1 MRRFGLTASL
11 LTSIGVLALVASCS
25 DGIPPE
31 PSSSGGPLPDAP
43 VLVSGSLSGG
53 GWTPTVVAAAGSGKV
68 SVCHSGNGKH
78 YTQLSLPPSAASAHL
93 GDPNT
98 GGGRHQYDFRVSDAT
113 PCPPPA
119 GNVAQLQVCKV
130 AGTGVTAGTSFTFN
144 LTATNQQAKTVTVAA
159 GAGPT
164 GTCANVSGSYPVGT
178 AVTVQEVQQQ
188 GVSTSAIT
196 VNPAG
201 AQQGTSDLANRSAV
215 VITGTGTTTLT
226 FTNTTTAGGTTGTL
240 VICKVGGTG
249 ITAGTAYTFSAGNQT
264 ATVNAGAEP
273 NGTCGSPLTLP
284 AGAVTVSETGNAT
297 SIVTAIAGTP
307 APTNVSLAGRSA
319 TTQITA
325 GQESRITFTNVA
337 STAAN
342 SGSLT
347 ICKVG
352 GAGVVAGTAYSFGVA
367 GQTVSV
373 NAGAGPTGT
382 CAATPITV
390 AAGSVTITEAAQAG
404 VVLTGVTATQG
415 ATNALTAQN
424 LAARTATV
432 TITAGQTT
440 TATFTNTATAST
452 GTLVICKIG
461 GTGVAAGTSYSFTA
475 GGQTATVAAG
485 AAPNGTC
492 GAPLTLAAGTVTVTE
507 AAVTGTSVSAITGT
521 PAAPTNINLGTRSAQ
536 VAIAAGQ
543 ETRLTFTN
551 VAP

>member
-1 MRRFGLTASL
+1 MRRIGLTASL
-11 LTSIGVLALVASCS
+11 LTGIGVLALVASCS
-25 DGIPPE
+25 DGIPE
-31 PSSSGGPLPDAP
+31 PSSTEGPLPDAP

-53 GWTPTVVAAAGSGKV
+53 GWTPTVFAAAGDGKV

-78 YTQLSLPPSAASAHL
+78 YTQLSLPAPAASAHL

-98 GGGRHQYDFRVSDAT
+98 GGGRHQYDYRVSDNT

-119 GNVAQLQVCKV
+119 GGIAQLQVCKV

-144 LTATNQQAKTVTVAA
+144 LTAQNQQPKTVTVAA

-178 AVTVQEVQQQ
+178 AVTVQEVLQQ

-196 VNPAG
+196 VSPAG

-273 NGTCGSPLTLP
+273 NGTCGTPITLP

-297 SIVTAIAGTP
+297 SVVT
-307 APTNVSLAGRSA
+307 
-319 TTQITA
+319 
-325 GQESRITFTNVA
+325 
-337 STAAN
+337 
-342 SGSLT
+342 
-347 ICKVG
+347 
-352 GAGVVAGTAYSFGVA
+352 AGTAYSFSVA

-390 AAGSVTITEAAQAG
+390 AAGSVTITEAAQTG

-440 TATFTNTATAST
+440 TATFTNTATANT

-461 GTGVAAGTSYSFTA
+461 GTGVAAGTNFTFTA

-485 AAPNGTC
+485 AGPNGTC
-492 GAPLTLAAGTVTVTE
+492 GTPLTLAVGTVTVTE
-507 AAVTGTSVSAITGT
+507 TAAAGTSVSAITGT

-543 ETRLTFTN
+543 ETRITFTN